1 MRRIAFALLVMLAAA
16 PLFAW
21 GEKGHLMSNE
31 AAAWTL
37 PNDMPAFFNK
47 SMADLVWLGFDP
59 DRWKGSGPSIDA
71 NNPQDHFLDYE
82 YVAALKLPPDRF
94 AYVTLL
100 QRSGTTRRY
109 GIGITTPGFLP
120 WRIAELE
127 ETLTGELRN
136 WRTMPPNSV
145 ERQILERDIIHT
157 AGVMGHFVSDA
168 ANPLHDTINFNGW
181 VMPNP
186 NHYANDC
193 DTHARFEQDFVTNFI
208 ETKDVVQYIP
218 AKPVLHKDPFAAA
231 VDFVKESN
239 TYVEPLYKI
248 DRDGGFDIFR
258 PVKPEAKAFAAQRL
272 AAGATLLRD
281 LWWSAWVK
289 SGERLQRRGSP
300 PPAD

>member
-1 MRRIAFALLVMLAAA
+1 MKRTAFALFAMLVAA

-21 GEKGHLMSNE
+21 GEKGHYMSNE

-47 SMADLVWLGFDP
+47 SMADLVWLGYDP
-59 DRWKGSGPSIDA
+59 DRWKGSGESIDA
-71 NNPQDHFLDYE
+71 NNPQDHFIDYE

-94 AYVTLL
+94 AYITLL
-100 QRSGTTRRY
+100 QRSGTLRRH
-109 GIGITTPGFLP
+109 GIGITTAGFLP
-120 WRIAELE
+120 WRIAELHD
-127 ETLTGELRN
+127 TLTGEFRL
-136 WRTMPPNSV
+136 WRFSAPGSV
-145 ERQILERDIIHT
+145 ERQIIERDIIHI
-157 AGVMGHFVSDA
+157 AGVMGHFVADA

-181 VMPNP
+181 TTENP

-193 DTHARFEQDFVTNFI
+193 DVHSRFEQAFVTHAI
-208 ETKDVVQYIP
+208 ETKDVVAYVA
-218 AKPVLHKDPFAAA
+218 AKPELHKDPFKAA
-231 VDFVKESN
+231 VDFIKQSN

-272 AAGATLLRD
+272 AAGSTLLRD
-281 LWWSAWVK
+281 LWWSAWVT
-289 SGERLQRRGSP
+289 SGMPKPRRSTP